1 MIPRVPYHLLL
12 LLLIFISTT
21 TSAIPT
27 LIKEINGNNESN
39 QRELLTDSDYD
50 CVYTIYIRTGSI
62 WKGGTDSVIS
72 LTLLGS
78 DGSGVAITDIE
89 AWGGLM
95 GKDHDYF
102 ERRNLDIFSGRGP
115 CLSSPV
121 CLMNLTSDGTGP
133 HHGWYCNYVEVTTTG
148 PHVPC
153 EQQLFTVEQWL
164 ATDASPYQLYA
175 TRDNCA
181 ATETAAEDRLEP
193 RPRHAPRRVAA

>member
-1 MIPRVPYHLLL
+1 MIPKVPYHI
-12 LLLIFISTT
+12 LLLIILISTT

-27 LIKEINGNNESN
+27 LIKEINVNNESK
-39 QRELLTDSDYD
+39 QRELVTDSDYD
-50 CVYTIYIRTGSI
+50 CVYMIYIRTGSI

-72 LTLLGS
+72 LTLIGS

-102 ERRNLDIFSGRGP
+102 ERGNLDIFSGRGP

-121 CLMNLTSDGTGP
+121 CWMNLSSDGTGP

-164 ATDASPYQLYA
+164 ARDASPYQLYA

-181 ATETAAEDRLEP
+181 APEAAADDRLEP
-193 RPRHAPRRVAA
+193 RSRHAPRRVAV